1 MYLKHFAFTEPPF
14 SMTPDP
20 RFLYLGEAHRDA
32 MAHLLYGVGEGGG
45 FVQLTG
51 EVGTGKTTL
60 CRSLFERLPADV
72 DLAVILNPRQTD
84 LELLATVCDE
94 LHVPRSPD
102 AVSRKALVDALDRN
116 LLDAHRRG
124 RRTVLLIDEAQDL
137 APEVFEQVRLLT
149 NLETSTEKLLKI
161 ILIGQPELITLLQRR
176 DLRQVAQRVTARY
189 HLRPFGPADTKAYV
203 LHRLAVAGRADRI
216 FTESALRAVHRASG
230 GIPRLI
236 NSIGDRALLGAY
248 TRDERRVG
256 AGVVRRAAR
265 EVAGLRPSRI
275 RRGWAWAAGAA
286 GTLLVAATGVLVG
299 SGQMS
304 VPSVRPIQA
313 WTRAA
318 VSDAGAARPA
328 VPAAAGATDV
338 AGGSATV
345 APQPAAPPSLGDLL
359 ADPAP
364 AAERGTALRSL
375 YALWRVDIDAA
386 EAAGA
391 CDRGRVG
398 GLQCMATTGGW
409 SRLRR
414 LDLPA
419 VIELTAP
426 RGERRY
432 ATMVALSEQG
442 TTLDLGGRRHT
453 LAPRDVDRYWEGGF
467 VVLWRVPELSAM
479 PIVPGARGK
488 DVEWLRRRM
497 DAIDGRSGAAR
508 TRDLFDRELRARV
521 IDFQRSAAL
530 VTDGIVGQET
540 LTHLSGATLDPDVPR
555 LWRAGS

>member
-1 MYLKHFAFTEPPF
+1 KHFAFIEPPF

-94 LHVPRSPD
+94 LHVSRLPE
-102 AVSRKALVDALDRN
+102 AGSRKALVDALDRN

-149 NLETSTEKLLKI
+149 NLETSTDKLLKI

-203 LHRLAVAGRADRI
+203 LHRLAVAGRADRV
-216 FTESALRAVHRASG
+216 FSESALRVVHRASG

-248 TRDERRVG
+248 SRDERRVS
-256 AGVVRRAAR
+256 AGVARRAAR
-265 EVAGLRPSRI
+265 EVAGVRPSRP
-275 RRGWAWAAGAA
+275 RRGWAWAASAAAALVLAGAGA
-286 GTLLVAATGVLVG
+286 LVA
-299 SGQMS
+299 SGQLR

-318 VSDAGAARPA
+318 VSDAGAARPGLPTA
-328 VPAAAGATDV
+328 PV
-338 AGGSATV
+338 AGV
-345 APQPAAPPSLGDLL
+345 AADGGAPVPREHASPPTLGDLL
-359 ADPAP
+359 SEPTPAP
-364 AAERGTALRSL
+364 PAERGSALRSL
-375 YALWRVDIDAA
+375 YALWRVEIEAA

-398 GLQCMATTGGW
+398 GLQCMSTTGGW

-419 VIELTAP
+419 VIEMTTP
-426 RGERRY
+426 GGERRY
-432 ATMVALSEQG
+432 ATVVALSEQG

-453 LAPRDVDRYWEGGF
+453 LAPRDVDRYWEGTF
-467 VVLWRVPELSAM
+467 TVLWRVPELSAV

-508 TRDLFDRELRARV
+508 TSDLFDRDLRARV
-521 IDFQRSAAL
+521 IDFQRSASL
-530 VTDGIVGQET
+530 VTDGIVGEET
-540 LTHLSGATLDPDVPR
+540 LTHLSEAARDPGVPR
-555 LWRAGS
+555 LWRPGS

>member
-94 LHVPRSPD
+94 LHVPRLPD

-189 HLRPFGPADTKAYV
+189 HLRPFSPADTKAYV

-265 EVAGLRPSRI
+265 EVAGLRPSRL
-275 RRGWAWAAGAA
+275 RRGWAWMASAGAA
-286 GTLLVAATGVLVG
+286 LLLVAATGVLVG
-299 SGQMS
+299 SGQ
-304 VPSVRPIQA
+304 VTLPSVRPIQA

-328 VPAAAGATDV
+328 APA

-345 APQPAAPPSLGDLL
+345 APQTVPPPSLGDLL
-359 ADPAP
+359 AEPG
-364 AAERGTALRSL
+364 AERGTALRSL
-375 YALWRVDIDAA
+375 YALWRVDLEAA

-398 GLQCMATTGGW
+398 DLQCMATTGGW

-426 RGERRY
+426 RGGRRY
-432 ATMVALSEQG
+432 ATMVALGEQG
-442 TTLDLGGRRHT
+442 TTLDLDGRRHT
-453 LAPRDVDRYWEGGF
+453 FAPRDVDRYWEGGF
-467 VVLWRVPELSAM
+467 IVLWRVPELSAV

-508 TRDLFDRELRARV
+508 ARDLFDRELRARV
-521 IDFQRSAAL
+521 IDFQRSASL
-530 VTDGIVGQET
+530 VTDGIVGHET
-540 LTHLSGATLDPDVPR
+540 LTHLSGVARDPDVPR